1 MKQFPV
7 AFEFNNFFLKALAF
21 HTTTNRF
28 FDWLLDCDADRVACG
43 LLQFDALE
51 IEKTSEPVLFWDFVD
66 RQWESSPIYCNF
78 LYDAQRSHNL
88 ILNPKCALPYLHIWD
103 YFHGQTLSDDLTYD
117 VIPQFSTTSSTKHN
131 QDNSEILEKINIL
144 VDAAFQRPETVFEDG
159 FVTALKTY
167 CEENVSTLVEN
178 DDNCELRW
186 HRVYESVS
194 TKYREHHS
202 GRKIILSPAWHPV
215 FPPPSSRLST
225 TWGKGRLSKKNWL
238 EIAHSLALLNQTE
251 LLGVTNKYSGNQPH
265 VLRPVAAVAKPSVC
279 AACSGML
286 WTFGSPAVVCD
297 RCTLVAHRQCQAKVA
312 KINNCKG
319 GSSQNPANPDVVN
332 PHPASPPQVV
342 MYRSDLINSSS
353 QQFQSDAGHG
363 GSSSIRNSSH
373 SGTLPGASR
382 FMMCGSLYK
391 RGQLLHGLTRRF
403 YVLDL
408 ASQRIVY
415 YESQSEVD
423 MGPGA
428 ERGSISLTQICDVVP
443 MEQQQG
449 SSYDDG
455 TAVEFGFTINTTKRS
470 HQFLTAS
477 KKECDRWIE
486 AIGKALTLL

>member
-194 TKYREHHS
+194 TK
-202 GRKIILSPAWHPV
+202 
-215 FPPPSSRLST
+215 
-225 TWGKGRLSKKNWL
+225 
-238 EIAHSLALLNQTE
+238 
-251 LLGVTNKYSGNQPH
+251 
-265 VLRPVAAVAKPSVC
+265 
-279 AACSGML
+279 
-286 WTFGSPAVVCD
+286 
-297 RCTLVAHRQCQAKVA
+297 
-312 KINNCKG
+312 
-319 GSSQNPANPDVVN
+319 
-332 PHPASPPQVV
+332 
-342 MYRSDLINSSS
+342 
-353 QQFQSDAGHG
+353 
-363 GSSSIRNSSH
+363 
-373 SGTLPGASR
+373 
-382 FMMCGSLYK
+382 
-391 RGQLLHGLTRRF
+391 
-403 YVLDL
+403 
-408 ASQRIVY
+408 
-415 YESQSEVD
+415 
-423 MGPGA
+423 
-428 ERGSISLTQICDVVP
+428 
-443 MEQQQG
+443 
-449 SSYDDG
+449 
-455 TAVEFGFTINTTKRS
+455 
-470 HQFLTAS
+470 
-477 KKECDRWIE
+477 
-486 AIGKALTLL
+486 